1 LTLVYACISP
11 HGDEIVPKL
20 AGKLSPLFS
29 PTTRGMLKLAAQ
41 MAVAAPD
48 TIVVATPHN
57 LRISSHIAV
66 VTSENSTG
74 TVVHGSRKVAIA
86 SRCDQELAKRLVEE
100 AGKKGIPVVGVNYG
114 TDSGSLSDV
123 PMDFGTLIPLSFF
136 IRRKQPRRSKKEQRV
151 VIIAPSRGIPLA
163 NNFQFGRVVAD
174 VSEAS
179 GKRVA
184 FVASADQA
192 HAHRRNG
199 PYGYSR
205 EAAAYD
211 HRVVEAISEN
221 RLRSIMDFDPEF
233 VAAAKPDS
241 LWQMTMLAGLLDRI
255 PLKPELF
262 SYQVPTYYGMACAGY
277 TR

>member
-1 LTLVYACISP
+1 MP
-11 HGDEIVPKL
+11 RL
-20 AGKLSPLFS
+20 AGRLSSLFS
-29 PTTRGMLKLAAQ
+29 PTTRGMFKLAAQ
-41 MAVAAPD
+41 MADAAPD

-57 LRISSHIAV
+57 LRIPSHIAV
-66 VTSENSTG
+66 ITSENSTG
-74 TVVHGSRKVAIA
+74 RVVHGTKEVALA
-86 SRCDQELAKRLVEE
+86 ARCDQELARLLVEE
-100 AGKKGIPVVGVNYG
+100 AGKNGIPVVGVNYG

-123 PMDFGTLIPLSFF
+123 PMDFGTVIPLSFF
-136 IRRKQPRRSKKEQRV
+136 IGKRQGRRAKKGRKI
-151 VIIAPSRGIPLA
+151 VIVAPSRGIPLA
-163 NNFQFGRVVAD
+163 DNFEFGRVVAD

-192 HAHRRNG
+192 HAHRRSG
-199 PYGYSR
+199 PYGYSK
-205 EAAAYD
+205 EAAEYD
-211 HRVVEAISEN
+211 RRVMEAIGEN

-241 LWQMTMLAGLLDRI
+241 LWQMTILAGVLDRI
-255 PLKPELF
+255 PMRPELF